1 MNDLS
6 KLEKELGINFKDK
19 ATIRQAFIHRSYL
32 NEARK
37 KIPSNERLEFLGDSI
52 LSYFISEYLY
62 RNYPKLPEGELT
74 NLRSSVVK
82 TSTLSDSAKQ
92 LDLGKYLKLSHGEEE
107 SGGRL
112 NPSILADT
120 FEALLGSVYMDGG
133 LPPVTAILK
142 KTLYVLI
149 PKIYKDKSYKDA
161 KSSFQEIVQNEIKTS
176 PVYRVVKE
184 KGPDHAKQFTV
195 GVFVNDSKWGE
206 GMGKNKQEAE
216 QQAATDA
223 LEKWKRT
230 PYNTGNQDGS

>member
-1 MNDLS
+1 MLEIAQLEEKLGVAFKNKDL
-6 KLEKELGINFKDK
+6 LQTAL
-19 ATIRQAFIHRSYL
+19 THRSYL
-32 NEARK
+32 NEARE

-107 SGGRL
+107 SGGRP

-120 FEALLGSVYMDGG
+120 FEALLGSVYMDGS
-133 LPPVTAILK
+133 LPPGAAILK

-230 PYNTGNQDGS
+230 PYNTVNQDGS

>member
-1 MNDLS
+1 MDDLS
-6 KLEKELGINFKDK
+6 KLEKELGITFKDK

-52 LSYFISEYLY
+52 LSYLISEYLY

-92 LDLGKYLKLSHGEEE
+92 LNLGKYLKLSHGEEE
-107 SGGRL
+107 SDGRL
-112 NPSILADT
+112 NTSILADT
-120 FEALLGSVYMDGG
+120 FEALLGAVFIDGG

-142 KTLYVLI
+142 KILFVLI

-161 KSSFQEIVQNEIKTS
+161 KSSFQEIVQNEVKTS
-176 PVYRVVKE
+176 PVYRVVEE

-216 QQAATDA
+216 QHAATDA
-223 LEKWKRT
+223 LEKWRQK
-230 PYNTGNQDGS
+230 PYNT